1 MTNLLVQ
8 VITRTCANKN
18 LQMKPGLHLAH
29 RENLL
34 PFCPGLLTLSLFLS
48 FHVTSKFKEEHTKKK
63 RKKKK
68 KSSSSSSHL
77 FCKFK
82 PKYSSQKESSTH
94 LFSFFFSSSFPR
106 LLLWRE
112 KNHLQH
118 FFSLPRCHH
127 RNTVT
132 LSLPSG
138 KASVHKWQK
147 KKIGNLLFFFLTDR
161 HTPPF
166 RKTEVTRENKRKKK
180 RHMPSPS
187 ILVRG
192 SKETERRTVQT
203 TAGGGRFSFLGTYTA
218 SDSFLTNSRWIIIF
232 RARAQLF
239 SHI

>member
-1 MTNLLVQ
+1 MSLPSSK
-8 VITRTCANKN
+8 KN
-18 LQMKPGLHLAH
+18 TQRRRGK
-29 RENLL
+29 RRRKVLL
-34 PFCPGLLTLSLFLS
+34 PPLHIF
-48 FHVTSKFKEEHTKKK
+48 
-63 RKKKK
+63 
-68 KSSSSSSHL
+68 
-77 FCKFK
+77 FCKFR